1 LEVSASKTAEFT
13 VTLPTQQATDTHI
26 VKPVWETNSAI
37 VQVDEG
43 SNGTIDKEVVVKPI
57 EEVDTQRLFLP
68 LVVR

>member
-1 LEVSASKTAEFT
+1 
-13 VTLPTQQATDTHI
+13 
-26 VKPVWETNSAI
+26 VWETNSAI